1 MTRSGHLNHSFYFL
15 ESLEDQT
22 ESNGTGERE
31 MERDSVNI
39 FLNIS
44 KKNIYNCD
52 LSLLTL
58 KKNKVNH
65 HIILRHMP

>member
-39 FLNIS
+39 FLNNS
-44 KKNIYNCD
+44 KKH
-52 LSLLTL
+52 L
-58 KKNKVNH
+58 
-65 HIILRHMP
+65 